1 MNHNGAG
8 VDKEQEEAPLPVIFV
23 QENQTAKQFC
33 LNFFAQFDQSRNQQI
48 PLYYKDVS
56 QVSFE
61 GSMIPG
67 GAQGFIQR
75 LDQMG
80 LPAQAKHRIVTVDC
94 QPSMAGGG
102 SLLVLVTG
110 EFVGQQFSQ
119 VLHLVPN
126 PSAGAGAFY
135 VHNDMLRVG
144 NNNPFNCGAG
154 TQQVVAQDFIKF
166 YYPTYDA
173 NRQALAPLYRPSSS
187 YSFEQVNIQNS
198 VETIMRK
205 LCDMPQVTHDL
216 TSLTVDVMQ
225 VMPGNSSMLLLFVT
239 GRMLIQEESN
249 PLNFTEVFL
258 LAQENGQG
266 YFIANQIFK
275 FKYG

>member
-1 MNHNGAG
+1 MFNQQGNGAG
-8 VDKEQEEAPLPVIFV
+8 VDREQDEPALPVIFV
-23 QENQTAKQFC
+23 QENATAKQFC
-33 LNFFAQFDQSRNQQI
+33 LDFFARFDQSRQQQI
-48 PLYYKDVS
+48 PMFYRDAS

-61 GSMIPG
+61 GSFIPG

-126 PSAGAGAFY
+126 GQGSYY

-144 NNNPFNCGAG
+144 ANNPFNCSEG
-154 TQQVVAQDFIKF
+154 TQQVAKAFIEY
-166 YYPTYDA
+166 YYPTYDGS
-173 NRQALAPLYRPSSS
+173 RQALAALYRASSS
-187 YSFEQVNIQNS
+187 YSFEQTSIQGS
-198 VETIMRK
+198 VETIMKK
-205 LCDMPQVTHDL
+205 LCDMPQVQHDL
-216 TSLTVDVMQ
+216 TSLTVDAMQ
-225 VMPGNSSMLLLFVT
+225 VMQGNNSMLLLFVT

-258 LAQENGQG
+258 LVQEGGAG
-266 YFIANQIFK
+266 YFIGNQVFK